1 LPSSSRFVTRQVV
14 GDGLGGLTS
23 VVQIGLTGVELRCLY
38 VIQDE
43 PDDPSMRRMNRGD
56 FDHERRLAG
65 DGSSVQSIVANATID
80 SVVHFSGQEDRVL
93 LPHLEAFVEV
103 ARQGTVRQAG
113 HVLHLGQPA
122 LSARIASL
130 EQVIG
135 VALFERSRKG
145 MTLSPAGRAFLPHA
159 ERALAAVLA
168 GFAHARDVDL
178 AMTSELAIG
187 AAPAVSAYVLPEL
200 IARVRHIRPDL
211 RVLVRTGHSE
221 EVVSLVAAGDVD
233 VGLIRELRDARVV
246 ARPLFQEDL
255 VLVVRPDHPFAY
267 DERITVD
274 RLRDSVLILF
284 DRTSSYY
291 DMTQALFR
299 GVGVVPWATMEVDNI
314 ETAKR
319 MTLRGLGVAFL
330 PSTAV
335 AESVAE
341 GSLVRVR
348 VVGVGSVQRRIVAVE
363 RLVGSSTVPVEVW
376 KLLQAIPEFIPGA
389 VRIALEE

>member
-1 LPSSSRFVTRQVV
+1 MIRSALSF
-14 GDGLGGLTS
+14 TS
-23 VVQIGLTGVELRCLY
+23 
-38 VIQDE
+38 
-43 PDDPSMRRMNRGD
+43 
-56 FDHERRLAG
+56 ER
-65 DGSSVQSIVANATID
+65 
-80 SVVHFSGQEDRVL
+80 EDRML

-113 HVLHLGQPA
+113 YVLHLGQPA

-135 VALFERSRKG
+135 VTLFERSRKG

-159 ERALAAVLA
+159 ERAVAAVLT
-168 GFAHARDVDL
+168 GLAHARDVDL

-187 AAPAVSAYVLPEL
+187 AAPAVSSYVLPEL
-200 IARVRHIRPDL
+200 IARIRHIRPDL

-246 ARPLFQEDL
+246 ARPLFQEEL

-267 DERITVD
+267 DEQISVD

-335 AESVAE
+335 AESVGE

-363 RLVGSSTVPVEVW
+363 RLVGGSTVPVEVW
-376 KLLQAIPEFIPGA
+376 RLLQAIPEFIPGA